1 VETVP
6 TVLVTGPIGVGKTT
20 VAYAIAGR
28 LRAARIPSA
37 LIDLDA
43 IVQCYPAPPD
53 DPFNFRL
60 AMRNLAALWRNC
72 RDAGARYL
80 VLDWVVEARSELEEY
95 CKAIPGAHITVVRLR
110 APIEVLDQR
119 IGLRAG
125 DSDREWELARTR
137 QLSQEMDI
145 TKVEDLLVET
155 EGRSA
160 EEVADGIIARLG
172 WPASDAR

>member
-1 VETVP
+1 M
-6 TVLVTGPIGVGKTT
+6 LVTGPIGVGKTA

-28 LRAARIPSA
+28 LRAARIPYA

-43 IVQCYPAPPD
+43 IVECYPAPPD

-60 AMRNLAALWRNC
+60 AMRNLAALWRNY

-95 CKAIPGAHITVVRLR
+95 RKAIPGAQITVVRLR

-119 IGLRAG
+119 IGQRAG
-125 DSDREWELARTR
+125 ETDREWELARAR
-137 QLSQEMDI
+137 QLSREMDA
-145 TKVEDLLVET
+145 TKVEDLLVDT
-155 EGRSA
+155 ECRSA
-160 EEVADGIIARLG
+160 DEVADEIIARLG
-172 WPASDAR
+172 WPAVGRGPQ